1 MKIADVL
8 RQVADALDQ
17 QQDPG
22 RPDHQ
27 IQNPAVLGTVP
38 TGPYGDGVPAPDNAD
53 AGADDEVM
61 IPPLQLKME
70 LLKRAVG
77 VDNVYDPG
85 EPRADEADGN
95 ADDEIQHI
103 RRMAGVPVAAV
114 MELSNDELL
123 DD

>member
-8 RQVADALDQ
+8 RQVADAIE
-17 QQDPG
+17 QQDAG
-22 RPDHQ
+22 RPDDQ
-27 IQNPAVLGTVP
+27 IQNPAALSAVP
-38 TGPYGDGVPAPDNAD
+38 TGPYGGEVTAPCNQD

-85 EPRADEADGN
+85 EPRADETHGSE
-95 ADDEIQHI
+95 DDEINHI

-114 MELSNDELL
+114 MELGNEEIT

>member
-8 RQVADALDQ
+8 RKMADAIEKQ
-17 QQDPG
+17 ENPG
-22 RPDHQ
+22 SPDEK
-27 IQNPAVLGTVP
+27 IVNPAALEPIKG
-38 TGPYGDGVPAPDNAD
+38 GIAISNPDNVD
-53 AGADDEVM
+53 RTDDEVM

-85 EPRADEADGN
+85 KPREDDAHGG

>member
-1 MKIADVL
+1 MKISDVL
-8 RQVADALDQ
+8 RQVADAIEQ
-17 QQDPG
+17 QQDAG
-22 RPDHQ
+22 EPDAS
-27 IQNPAVLGTVP
+27 IQNPAALAAVP
-38 TGPYGDGVPAPDNAD
+38 TGPYGGEVDAPCNQD

-85 EPRADEADGN
+85 EPRADEADGS

-114 MELSNDELL
+114 MELGNDELL

>member
-8 RQVADALDQ
+8 RQVADAIE
-17 QQDPG
+17 QQDAAE
-22 RPDHQ
+22 PDAS
-27 IQNPAVLGTVP
+27 IQNPAQLSP
-38 TGPYGDGVPAPDNAD
+38 TAAGMEVTAPGNVD
-53 AGADDEVM
+53 AGADDAVM

-77 VDNVYDPG
+77 VDNVYDEG
-85 EPRADEADGN
+85 EPRAEEAHGSE
-95 ADDEIQHI
+95 DDEIQHI

-114 MELSNDELL
+114 MELGNEEIT

>member
-8 RQVADALDQ
+8 RQVADVLDQ

-22 RPDHQ
+22 RPDDR
-27 IQNPAVLGTVP
+27 IQNPAELRAIP
-38 TGPYGDGVPAPDNAD
+38 TGPYGDGVEAPDNQD

-85 EPRADEADGN
+85 EPRADEAQGGE
-95 ADDEIQHI
+95 DDI
-103 RRMAGVPVAAV
+103 RRMQRHAGIPMAAV
-114 MELSNDELL
+114 MELGNDEIT

>member
-8 RQVADALDQ
+8 RQMADVIDQ

-22 RPDHQ
+22 RPDDQ
-27 IQNPAVLGTVP
+27 VVNAAELTTVP
-38 TGPYGDGVPAPDNAD
+38 AGPYGDGVEAPNNPD

-85 EPRADEADGN
+85 EPRADEAQDHIMALRRN
-95 ADDEIQHI
+95 A
-103 RRMAGVPVAAV
+103 GLPVAAV
-114 MELSNDELL
+114 MELANDEII